1 MWPISEHKC
10 VWYYEYGLIH
20 IVALKD
26 KESPR
31 PIQYISWKPY
41 RCLEKCLDLSSFS
54 EVEINCSQINFI
66 SNTSSNFKW
75 LLPNHKFSPT
85 CRHFCINAFSLGG
98 ARNMPA
104 KKQLYVCIFIYIYL
118 SPHLVFSACPFLAKL
133 QITLILLLEVQ
144 CTNNIFN

>member
-41 RCLEKCLDLSSFS
+41 HCLEKCLDLSSFS

-98 ARNMPA
+98 GQKYASKETA
-104 KKQLYVCIFIYIYL
+104 VCMHIFIYISI
-118 SPHLVFSACPFLAKL
+118 SPSCFFCLPIPCK
-133 QITLILLLEVQ
+133 ITDHTDPSFRGAVHK
-144 CTNNIFN
+144 